1 MPMRFLMLITLLL
14 APPAASVPS
23 PAAHGLPLTV
33 IAQGPLSDIVLS
45 RQVVVRD
52 EDAWQA
58 LWKEHGVTKLPPKVD
73 FSSTMV
79 VGVFLGSRPQS
90 GYGVQI
96 SRAYTEGGN
105 LVVEYV
111 VRKPEPGAMTAQVV
125 TAPYI
130 LVQVPEH
137 AGPVRFVDA
146 SGEHAQHHRR

>member
-1 MPMRFLMLITLLL
+1 MLFLLLL
-14 APPAASVPS
+14 ALTIAPPAPA

-33 IAQGPLSDIVLS
+33 IAQGPLSDIVLA

-52 EDAWQA
+52 ETAWQA

-73 FSSTMV
+73 FSTDMV
-79 VGVFLGSRPQS
+79 LGVFLGSRPQS

-96 SRAYTEGGN
+96 SRAYMDGGS

-130 LVQVPEH
+130 LVQVPER
-137 AGPVRFVDA
+137 AGAVRFVDA